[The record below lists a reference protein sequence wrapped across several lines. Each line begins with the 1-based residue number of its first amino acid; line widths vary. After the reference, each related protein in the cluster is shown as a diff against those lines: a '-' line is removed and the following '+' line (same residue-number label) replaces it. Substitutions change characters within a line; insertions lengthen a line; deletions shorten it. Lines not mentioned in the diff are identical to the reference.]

1 MTSPTPTA
9 PRAATPAKRA
19 FLGLDYD
26 LLALD
31 EVVAQLGARPA
42 DAPFAYLVT
51 PNVDHV
57 VRLHDDTPD
66 DRDAIW
72 AAYRAAA
79 WCTCDSRILAALA
92 RPRGIDLPI
101 APGSDLTPLVLDRLC
116 RPGDRIAVIG
126 GSESTVAALARL
138 YPALDIVQHRPPMGM
153 RRNAQAM
160 TAAVRFVVE
169 ARPRFTFL
177 AVGSPQQE
185 LLAHL
190 IAQDGGATGIGLCI
204 GAAIEFVVGESKRA
218 PLLFQRLHIEWAF
231 RLLADP
237 RRLWKRYLVT
247 GPRIF
252 RLVRDH
258 HPEKTPDA

>member
-1 MTSPTPTA
+1 MTSITA
-9 PRAATPAKRA
+9 PNAGSGPAKHG

-26 LLALD
+26 LLPLD
-31 EVVAQLGARPA
+31 AVVSRLGARPA

-66 DRDAIW
+66 DREAIW
-72 AAYRAAA
+72 AAYRAAE

-153 RRNAQAM
+153 RRNPDAM
-160 TAAVRFVVE
+160 AAAVRFVVA

-190 IAQDGGATGIGLCI
+190 IAQDGGATGVGLCI

-218 PLLFQRLHIEWAF
+218 PRLFQRLHIEWAF

-258 HPEKTPDA
+258 HPEKNPPGA

>member
-1 MTSPTPTA
+1 MTSTTSAA
-9 PRAATPAKRA
+9 PATRA

-26 LLALD
+26 LLPIDDVL
-31 EVVAQLGARPA
+31 AQLGARPA
-42 DAPFAYLVT
+42 DAPFVYLVT

-57 VRLHDDTPD
+57 VRLHDDTSD
-66 DRDAIW
+66 DRETIW
-72 AAYRAAA
+72 AAYRAAR

-126 GSESTVAALARL
+126 GRESTVVALTRL
-138 YPALDIVQHRPPMGM
+138 YPGLDIVQHRPPMGM
-153 RRNAQAM
+153 RRNPAAM
-160 TAAVRFVVE
+160 AAAVRFVVE

-190 IAQDGGATGIGLCI
+190 IARDGGATGIGLCI

-218 PLLFQRLHIEWAF
+218 PRLFQRLHIEWAF

-252 RLVRDH
+252 RLVREH
-258 HPEKTPDA
+258 HPGDTPGA

>member
-1 MTSPTPTA
+1 MMAMTDDTA
-9 PRAATPAKRA
+9 GRTTRP

-26 LLALD
+26 VLTLD
-31 EVVAQLGARPA
+31 EVAGQLEARAA

-57 VRLHDDTPD
+57 VRLHDERSD
-66 DRDAIW
+66 DRETIW
-72 AAYRAAA
+72 AAYCAAR

-92 RPRGIDLPI
+92 KSRGIELPI

-116 RPGDRIAVIG
+116 RPGDRIAVVG
-126 GSESTVAALARL
+126 GSESTVASLARL

-153 RRNAQAM
+153 RRNPAAM
-160 TAAVRFVVE
+160 AAAVRFVAE
-169 ARPRFTFL
+169 ARARFTFL

-190 IAQDGGATGIGLCI
+190 IARDGTATGIGLCI

-218 PLLFQRLHIEWAF
+218 PRLFQRLHIEWAF

-252 RLVRDH
+252 RLVKDH
-258 HPEKTPDA
+258 HPK

>member
-1 MTSPTPTA
+1 MMAMTDDTPGRMTR
-9 PRAATPAKRA
+9 P

-26 LLALD
+26 VLTLD
-31 EVVAQLGARPA
+31 AVAGELGARPA

-57 VRLHDDTPD
+57 VRLHDDRSD
-66 DRDAIW
+66 DRETIW
-72 AAYRAAA
+72 AAYRAAR

-92 RPRGIDLPI
+92 KSRGIELPI

-116 RPGDRIAVIG
+116 RPGDRIAVVG

-153 RRNAQAM
+153 RRNPAAM
-160 TAAVRFVVE
+160 AAAVRFVVA

-218 PLLFQRLHIEWAF
+218 PKLFQRLHIEWAF

-252 RLVRDH
+252 RLVKDH
-258 HPEKTPDA
+258 HPR

>member
-1 MTSPTPTA
+1 MM
-9 PRAATPAKRA
+9 ATTDHPARGTTRP

-26 LLALD
+26 VLTLD
-31 EVVAQLGARPA
+31 EVADQLGARAA

-57 VRLHDDTPD
+57 VRLHDDRSD
-66 DRDAIW
+66 DRETIW
-72 AAYRAAA
+72 VAYRAAR

-92 RPRGIDLPI
+92 RSRGIELPI

-116 RPGDRIAVIG
+116 RPGDRIAVVG

-153 RRNAQAM
+153 RRNPEAM
-160 TAAVRFVVE
+160 AAAVRFVVA

-190 IAQDGGATGIGLCI
+190 IARDGGATGIGLCI
-204 GAAIEFVVGESKRA
+204 GAAIEFVVGESRRA
-218 PLLFQRLHIEWAF
+218 PRLFQTLHIEWAF

-252 RLVRDH
+252 RLVKEH
-258 HPEKTPDA
+258 HPQ